1 MRAAWASVVMAA
13 AAAFAGACGTG
24 DSSPAPTASVAT
36 PQPATATGAV
46 PTETATTVPSPSVT
60 PPPAASVPLPAAP
73 FDDATGP
80 VAMLVSYYDA
90 VNRHDFARAYAYL
103 RNPALGEPA
112 FAAGYAGT
120 VLAVPILRPAS
131 GIDAAAGNR
140 RMVVAAVIE
149 AVTVNGTRQRFA
161 GCYSTWR
168 AAEGVS
174 ADPADERW
182 HIEEAT
188 IAPVAAADS
197 VPALLDHG
205 CDGYRDRVANFGAP
219 FADRTSPVA
228 AATAFFDAIRRGD
241 FDRASSYI
249 LEGKRQ
255 PLDQMRAG
263 WADTA
268 KLTPVVGP
276 VIAMEGAAGTV
287 HARVLAVF
295 VDREGVPR
303 RSMCIQLQRSNL
315 PATPGAEP
323 RDNPWFLGS
332 RDTGPAAAEEIGR
345 ALALACH

>member
-73 FDDATGP
+73 FDDA
-80 VAMLVSYYDA
+80 
-90 VNRHDFARAYAYL
+90 
-103 RNPALGEPA
+103 
-112 FAAGYAGT
+112 AGYGGT
-120 VLAVPILRPAS
+120 VAAAPILRTAS
-131 GIDAAAGNR
+131 GIEAAAGTR
-140 RMVVAAVIE
+140 RRGVAAVIE

-205 CDGYRDRVANFGAP
+205 CDGYRDRVANFGASI
-219 FADRTSPVA
+219 ADRTSPVA

-255 PLDQMRAG
+255 PLDQLRAD

-276 VIAMEGAAGTV
+276 VSAMEGAAGTV

-315 PATPGAEP
+315 PAAPGADP

-332 RDTGPAAAEEIGR
+332 TVTGPAAAEEIGR

>member
-103 RNPALGEPA
+103 RNPAVGEPA

-140 RMVVAAVIE
+140 AGASAGGRHRLTSSPGAAS
-149 AVTVNGTRQRFA
+149 RH
-161 GCYSTWR
+161 C
-168 AAEGVS
+168 
-174 ADPADERW
+174 
-182 HIEEAT
+182 
-188 IAPVAAADS
+188 S
-197 VPALLDHG
+197 VPPWLW
-205 CDGYRDRVANFGAP
+205 
-219 FADRTSPVA
+219 
-228 AATAFFDAIRRGD
+228 AT
-241 FDRASSYI
+241 
-249 LEGKRQ
+249 KRH
-255 PLDQMRAG
+255 R
-263 WADTA
+263 
-268 KLTPVVGP
+268 
-276 VIAMEGAAGTV
+276 
-287 HARVLAVF
+287 
-295 VDREGVPR
+295 
-303 RSMCIQLQRSNL
+303 
-315 PATPGAEP
+315 
-323 RDNPWFLGS
+323 
-332 RDTGPAAAEEIGR
+332 
-345 ALALACH
+345 